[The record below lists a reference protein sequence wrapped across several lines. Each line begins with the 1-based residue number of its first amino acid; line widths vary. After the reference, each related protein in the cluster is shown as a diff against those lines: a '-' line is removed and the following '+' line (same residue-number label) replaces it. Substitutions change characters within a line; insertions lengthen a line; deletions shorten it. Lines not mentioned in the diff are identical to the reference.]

1 MQLIGLGGSWKVFVS
16 FETTWF
22 SLIYSRDIY
31 LYILENSWKNQLSN
45 GYRFD
50 LIILFNYVINVENTY
65 TYVSISRNFQ
75 HALTIASLQAGKI
88 YLIMKKKKSSKHT
101 WKYSYNYEIKLSKW
115 LKRGKQHV
123 YIYQVCKTN

>member
-31 LYILENSWKNQLSN
+31 IYILENSWKNQLSN